1 MSVVLPYGVESS
13 PAAALAQQ
21 QRNEEQLRVFHRQL
35 DDLCNEKAQSEHR
48 EQQLLTIFQHLR
60 SCPPQLQLDLLDL
73 LSQLVER
80 RPSLIT
86 GCKNLLP
93 LTIRLLTDLIQLSGG
108 DVGGGEGGGGGGG
121 VGDLYAAM
129 YVRLF
134 WLVGTVGKETITVR
148 DLNRLFRLFQLVV
161 EKRAQPLLCRLLLSA
176 LNDMAN
182 VHENKALQSTSNS
195 VLSPM
200 AQAAHSRQSGQP
212 AFSFQSATSLF
223 PPPSAFFEF
232 QGPQPALV
240 IPPMERWPFPK
251 AYTICMWLRWDHTAQ
266 TAQQMGGGAQHP
278 SQMPVAA
285 PASMFGRRPQPA
297 PAVAPQF
304 AYLYSLLTSKARGI
318 EACID
323 KGTRKLYLRSA
334 GKSSQVESCTDVL
347 IPVKQWL
354 LLSITHT
361 RPKTFSRSQGTVTV
375 CINDEVRYEGELV
388 YPTVVE
394 PMVSN
399 SIGANITNIRPHTAF
414 HGRIGSLYFF
424 HRQLTTQQIAILARK
439 GSDFPMNT
447 LVTGEKAGLLRA
459 LVLTGVNA
467 LLNPL
472 GNLLGGGSGG
482 GEAGRSGGGYESS
495 KTSEGAETAVDAAMY
510 RDTFRHLILLYHP
523 KCVENEQMVVDT
535 SHVYTKVKSGL
546 NATMAAGVEA
556 CTVNNVKEVLHCMI
570 GGVRALFPIFF
581 YIDSLSPPFSA
592 ATKGRSSASLLPLAV
607 TTITV
612 MLRDNVSNQREMLS
626 CSGMAVLAHL
636 LRVAPA
642 HHLNEHVLT
651 SIEELV
657 QYTSWLVT
665 AKATTDTVSADPN
678 TDHPPPTEQRKPP
691 AAANDFLA
699 QLTDGQWIPGM
710 SNVSLP
716 PAAATER
723 SLFNDLFLHVLFNLA
738 LWARCDYAVQADVV
752 RMVRSHVSKQAKYFR
767 RMLHPTVILDRMRR
781 VLSYEDAIQ
790 QEMVKDIR
798 AREAA
803 AASAGLAGAGT
814 QDEKFRAGNTVP
826 PSSNSSPTLPSST
839 SFNALPPPL
848 SLPNSPPPPPS
859 ISSPT
864 SASATS
870 ATSSSPPSTTD
881 TSARDSAI
889 ALRLRQL
896 RYLRSEW
903 FIVVKDMMLA
913 DLSRRAL
920 ASDVYALV
928 QMCCDMTDPL
938 QIAEVLELL
947 TGLAFAHPDQV
958 HPLLS
963 RCGGATLFITIL
975 QRYSHHVHVQVA
987 SFHLLSVM
995 LRGLPADIR
1004 AEQQQQLNAIFSAIH
1019 TLMLPHP
1026 LTLVAYQA
1034 LMELILALAPGAL
1047 GVKNGAEYCVDFYFR
1062 TAYQPAAG
1070 EQAFSGGGVASPAY
1084 SRSTSPRSSVAVD
1097 CSVAAGGGGGVVSS
1111 FSSMSFARQCTI
1123 RFPVGLEILFSLC
1136 KKDKDN
1142 MQQQEQEKEKG
1153 DKERSAA
1160 ARSPSPTP
1168 LPNSPSFPSA
1178 LSPPLP
1184 PTQPPDSPSPSPSPL
1199 PASSSF
1205 ATPTTSHSP
1214 SHITRLMPAM
1224 SMSQLLLDVDGLLSA
1239 SPSQCA
1245 TILNRWA
1252 AWPRPLIA
1260 QLDWHAATIDAAAS
1274 SSTASSGRP
1283 SESSSSLP
1291 PLGTS
1296 LAAAKPAA
1304 VDAFDL
1310 FSDENERRKAVEGLL

>member
-1 MSVVLPYGVESS
+1 MSSLLPYGVESS
-13 PAAALAQQ
+13 PAVALQQQ
-21 QRNEEQLRVFHRQL
+21 QRNEEQLRLFHRQL
-35 DDLCNEKAQSEHR
+35 DELCNEKAQSEHR
-48 EQQLLTIFQHLR
+48 EQQLLTIFQHIR

-73 LSQLVER
+73 LSSLVER

-93 LTIRLLTDLIQLSGG
+93 LTIRLLTDLIQSSATSDAAAADGG
-108 DVGGGEGGGGGGG
+108 TTA
-121 VGDLYAAM
+121 DLYAAM
-129 YVRLF
+129 YMRLF
-134 WLVGTVGKETITVR
+134 WLVGSVGKETITVR
-148 DLNRLFRLFQLVV
+148 DLNRLFRLFQHVV
-161 EKRAQPLLCRLLLSA
+161 ERRAQPLLCRLLLSA
-176 LNDMAN
+176 LSDMAN
-182 VHENKALQSTSNS
+182 VHENKALQSNTNS

-212 AFSFQSATSLF
+212 AFSFQSSASLF

-251 AYTICMWLRWDHTAQ
+251 AYTICMWLRWEHTAQ
-266 TAQQMGGGAQHP
+266 TGQVSSSHP

-285 PASMFGRRPQPA
+285 PASIFGRRPQPTLA
-297 PAVAPQF
+297 TPQF
-304 AYLYSLLTSKARGI
+304 SYLYSLLTSKARGI

-323 KGTRKLYLRSA
+323 RATRKLYLRSA

-361 RPKTFSRSQGTVTV
+361 KPKTFSRSQGTVTV
-375 CINDEVRYEGELV
+375 MINDELRYEGELV
-388 YPTVVE
+388 YPQVVE
-394 PMVSN
+394 AMVSN
-399 SIGANITNIRPHTAF
+399 SIGANITNIKPNTAF

-424 HRQLTTQQIAILARK
+424 HRQLTSQQIAILARK

-447 LVTGEKAGLLRA
+447 LVTGEKAGLLKA

-472 GNLLGGGSGG
+472 GNLLGGGGG
-482 GEAGRSGGGYESS
+482 GSGESGRSGGGYESS
-495 KTSEGAETAVDAAMY
+495 KTSDGAETAVDAAMY

-570 GGVRALFPIFF
+570 GGVRALFPIFY

-607 TTITV
+607 QTLTV

-642 HHLNEHVLT
+642 HHLNEHMLT

-665 AKATTDTVSADPN
+665 AKAAEGEDKSEPA
-678 TDHPPPTEQRKPP
+678 TEQRK
-691 AAANDFLA
+691 AAVSGGNDFLA
-699 QLTDGQWIPGM
+699 ALADGQWIPGM
-710 SNVSLP
+710 SSVSLP
-716 PAAATER
+716 PSAATER

-738 LWARCDYAVQADVV
+738 LWSRCDYAVQADVV

-803 AASAGLAGAGT
+803 AVSAAGSAT
-814 QDEKFRAGNTVP
+814 AALEDKAKPGNSSVP
-826 PSSNSSPTLPSST
+826 PSSNSSPSLPAST
-839 SFNALPPPL
+839 SFSSLPPL
-848 SLPNSPPPPPS
+848 TLPTSPSPPPS
-859 ISSPT
+859 MTSPT
-864 SASATS
+864 SASIPATG
-870 ATSSSPPSTTD
+870 AD
-881 TSARDSAI
+881 NSARDSAI

-920 ASDVYALV
+920 ASDVFALV

-947 TGLAFAHPDQV
+947 TQLSFAHPDQV

-975 QRYSHHVHVQVA
+975 QRHSHHVHVQVA

-995 LRGLPADIR
+995 LRGLPTDIR

-1019 TLMLPHP
+1019 TLLLPQP
-1026 LTLVAYQA
+1026 LTLVTYQA

-1047 GVKNGAEYCVDFYFR
+1047 GVKNGAEYAVDFYFK

-1070 EQAFSGGGVASPAY
+1070 EQAFTGGATSPIY
-1084 SRSTSPRSSVAVD
+1084 SQSTSPRLGADVSD
-1097 CSVAAGGGGGVVSS
+1097 TAAGAAVSS

-1136 KKDKDN
+1136 KKDKDE
-1142 MQQQEQEKEKG
+1142 MQEEREKVT
-1153 DKERSAA
+1153 
-1160 ARSPSPTP
+1160 SPTSAGAM
-1168 LPNSPSFPSA
+1168 PNSPSLPSL
-1178 LSPPLP
+1178 LSPP
-1184 PTQPPDSPSPSPSPL
+1184 TASSSSPDSPAASPVPPPSPPPPPL
-1199 PASSSF
+1199 LQQHLILAVSHNPPRTCHVDVAAVVGCGLAVVGVAFTVCHNPQPLGCLASSTHR
-1205 ATPTTSHSP
+1205 AARLARLDHRCRLRLILRSH
-1214 SHITRLMPAM
+1214 
-1224 SMSQLLLDVDGLLSA
+1224 
-1239 SPSQCA
+1239 
-1245 TILNRWA
+1245 
-1252 AWPRPLIA
+1252 
-1260 QLDWHAATIDAAAS
+1260 
-1274 SSTASSGRP
+1274 
-1283 SESSSSLP
+1283 
-1291 PLGTS
+1291 
-1296 LAAAKPAA
+1296 
-1304 VDAFDL
+1304 F
-1310 FSDENERRKAVEGLL
+1310 